1 MGKVALVTGAS
12 GIQGE
17 SACRGAKVILRC
29 RLKWMVIIV
38 LLEYKSFGGF
48 LVLFGHCRE
57 YFARVSESSPCVVHR
72 PQCCEET
79 RGFK

>member
-29 RLKWMVIIV
+29 RLKWMVISV

-48 LVLFGHCRE
+48 GPRRE
-57 YFARVSESSPCVVHR
+57 YFARVSESAPCVVHR